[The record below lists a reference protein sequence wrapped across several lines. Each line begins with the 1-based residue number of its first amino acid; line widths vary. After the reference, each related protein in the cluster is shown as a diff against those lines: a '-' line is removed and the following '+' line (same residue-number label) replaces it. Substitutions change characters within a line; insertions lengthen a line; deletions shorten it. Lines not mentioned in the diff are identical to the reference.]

1 MSPSGQTATPTAS
14 PDAGAVSSGSQVTLA
29 CETEGAQIYY
39 TLDGSD
45 PSDESTLYENAIEI
59 SLTEAVTIKAKAYA
73 EGKTPSDVLTAAY
86 TIQSTQTATPT
97 ASPAAGE
104 VASGTTVA
112 LSCETENARIY
123 YTTDGSNPTQSAT
136 LYENA
141 ITVTEAVTIKAKAYA
156 EGHTAS
162 DVLTAAYTISG

>member
-59 SLTEAVTIKAKAYA
+59 TEAVTIKAKAYA
-73 EGKTPSDVLTAAY
+73 EGMTPSDVLTAAY
-86 TIQSTQTATPT
+86 TIQSTKTATPAAT
-97 ASPAAGE
+97 PAAGE

-112 LSCETENARIY
+112 LTCETENARIY
-123 YTTDGSNPTQSAT
+123 YTTNGSNPTQSST

-141 ITVTEAVTIKAKAYA
+141 IEITEAVTIKAKAYA

>member
-1 MSPSGQTATPTAS
+1 MSPLGQTATPTAS
-14 PDAGAVSSGSQVTLA
+14 PNAGAVASGSQVTLA

-39 TLDGSD
+39 TLDGST
-45 PSDESTLYENAIEI
+45 PSEESTLYENAIEI
-59 SLTEAVTIKAKAYA
+59 TEAVTIKAKAYA
-73 EGKTPSDVLTAAY
+73 EGHTASDVLTAAY